1 MAAFGFL
8 NSQQAVDEGVQ
19 NIGLHDQRRA
29 LLWVQENIAAFGGDP
44 RKVTIWGESAG
55 ARSVSAQLLA
65 YGQTETDL
73 FRAAILESGSPTS
86 ENWDL
91 YSVAGRE
98 STYQEV
104 LTNLSCADAA
114 DQLERLREVPY
125 LEFNETTSATA
136 WNPTLDSAFLPGS
149 PTAQLAAG
157 KYVNVPM
164 LLGANTDEGTAFG
177 VRGINS
183 DEDLIASLASAY
195 PNLSNASIAKLL
207 ELYPDDNTLGAPFG
221 TGDGY
226 LSTGRQDKRSCA
238 LTGDVQ
244 QVGPRRHLA
253 ATYAEKQAH
262 VYSYRFDQ
270 PPTYHGLSAGTI
282 NLGVTHFQE
291 VSYVYGNHPYNNRTG
306 DPELAHYMVSAWI
319 SFIHD
324 LTPNHHGI
332 KGEPEW
338 PQYATNATNMV
349 FKRQGRK
356 VEEDTFR
363 KEGIAFINSLGAE
376 LSK

>member
-1 MAAFGFL
+1 M
-8 NSQQAVDEGVQ
+8 
-19 NIGLHDQRRA
+19 
-29 LLWVQENIAAFGGDP
+29 QENIRAFGGDP

-55 ARSVSAQLLA
+55 AMSVSAHLLA
-65 YGQTETDL
+65 YGDTSTDL
-73 FRAAILESGSPTS
+73 FRGAIMESGSPTTEGWAS
-86 ENWDL
+86 
-91 YSVAGRE
+91 YSVEGSSA
-98 STYQEV
+98 SYDYI
-104 LTNLSCADAA
+104 LSNLSCADAK
-114 DQLERLREVPY
+114 DQLQCLREVPY
-125 LEFNETTSATA
+125 LTFNETTSLTS
-136 WNPTLDSAFLPGS
+136 WMPTLDGAFLPES
-149 PTAQLAAG
+149 PTKQLAAG

-177 VRGINS
+177 ARGINS
-183 DEDLIASLASAY
+183 DADLVESLASSY
-195 PNLSNASIAKLL
+195 PKLSNESITKIL

-221 TGDGY
+221 SGDGY

-238 LTGDVQ
+238 IGGDISM
-244 QVGPRRHLA
+244 VGPRRHLA
-253 ATYAEKQAH
+253 ETVSKKQAD

-270 PPTYHGLSAGTI
+270 PPTYYGLSAGTI
-282 NLGVTHFQE
+282 ENGVTHFQE

-306 DPELAHYMVSAWI
+306 DPELAKYMVSAWI

-356 VEEDTFR
+356 VEEDTWR
-363 KEGIAFINSLGAE
+363 KEGIAFLASIGEELGR
-376 LSK
+376 